1 MQPHVLRTPD
11 AARYVGLAESTLEK
25 MRIYGTGPV
34 YQKAGAKIIVYRRED
49 LDLWLESGRRKS
61 TSDPGLGAGQLGAE
75 LDLSL
80 RKGDPAM
87 SIEAAFSSTL
97 DCNAELGLSTAIYA
111 SLSRVIEFA
120 PIENKLAVFGLMAR
134 TAAEDLAAFRQQMID
149 DLWLVASEIGLV
161 TKFGTTSVQSVLAM
175 AFGGSEA

>member
-1 MQPHVLRTPD
+1 
-11 AARYVGLAESTLEK
+11 
-25 MRIYGTGPV
+25 
-34 YQKAGAKIIVYRRED
+34 
-49 LDLWLESGRRKS
+49 
-61 TSDPGLGAGQLGAE
+61 
-75 LDLSL
+75 
-80 RKGDPAM
+80 M

-120 PIENKLAVFGLMAR
+120 PIDNKLAVFGLMAR
-134 TAAEDLAAFRQQMID
+134 TAAQYFGAFRQQMID

-161 TKFGTTSVQSVLAM
+161 TMFGTTSVQSVLAM